1 MPPGTLD
8 SGWVQLN
15 YTQTSPSTIAVD
27 LGPLQGVAPTAVRY
41 AWGIVE
47 CCDHTDPTLYVNHGC
62 QAACPIMSESGL
74 PANPFQAK
82 IVGGACQC
90 VAPQVCG
97 GAGAMDGA

>member
-47 CCDHTDPTLYVNHGC
+47 CCDHTDPTLYVTHGC

-74 PANPFQAK
+74 PANPFQAR
-82 IVGGACQC
+82 IVDGVCQC
-90 VAPQVCG
+90 VAPQVCSG
-97 GAGAMDGA
+97 Q